1 MSVTMNPE
9 VAAERA
15 PEQSMGLLQRTVA
28 IFARP
33 ADAWTGLRERS
44 QWWFPLLLVVA
55 ITSGTMLL
63 TYDRAIMPTI
73 TEQFQKQLDE
83 GQITQAQM
91 DRMEAMF
98 SGPTGKLIVIG
109 QQIVFMPIAMMI
121 VALVVWFGG
130 AFILGKSMGY
140 RHALEVACWSSLIT
154 VPAFLLQSGLAA
166 AQNVGIRNVHVGLAA
181 IPQALGMDPDTP
193 TKLSTSLNILLD
205 ALGPLQ
211 LWYVAVLVL
220 GVSAM
225 TGAARKSTA
234 WVVGGLYLAIMV
246 LWAAVAWLFTPG
258 S

>member
-9 VAAERA
+9 ITAERA
-15 PEQSMGLLQRTVA
+15 PERTMGLLQRTAA
-28 IFARP
+28 IFAKP
-33 ADAWTGLRERS
+33 ADAWSGLRERA

-55 ITSGTMLL
+55 ITSVTMLA

-73 TEQFQKQLDE
+73 HDQFQKQLE
-83 GQITQAQM
+83 SEQITQVQM
-91 DRMEAMF
+91 DRMETMF
-98 SGPTGKLIVIG
+98 SGPVGKLIVVG
-109 QQIVFMPIAMMI
+109 QQIIFMPVALLI

-130 AFILGKSMGY
+130 AFILGRSMGY
-140 RHALEVACWSSLIT
+140 RHALEVASWSSLVTI
-154 VPAFLLQSGLAA
+154 PSFLLQSAIA
-166 AQNVGIRNVHVGLAA
+166 YVQNVGIRNVHVGLGALL
-181 IPQALGMDPDTP
+181 PALGMDPETP
-193 TKLSTSLNILLD
+193 TKLSTALGILLD

-211 LWYVAVLVL
+211 LWYVGVLVL

-225 TGAARKSTA
+225 TGAPRKSTV